1 MFLYREELM
10 TAREALRNERN
21 LRIIGSHQSGRS
33 TFLREITADAE
44 ASGLEVVRVQGDS
57 LAQLQP
63 GRVLEE
69 LRASLG
75 LERRN
80 RGLGD
85 SIDEICERIAASAI
99 LVIDDIHLAD
109 SVSLRAIHQIRRRLA
124 LRVVVS
130 EVPGRSSEED
140 FPAVWPERVIT
151 LQPLDLT
158 EVGMV
163 MRERLGGPIAP
174 GAIVRVYAKSGG
186 VAGVAL
192 AIVESARDRGLL
204 CLEEHAWR
212 LEGQS
217 LWSEDLIPYVDS
229 LLGDADTALRALMRE
244 ISWSGPRSIESLSA
258 SYELGLIER
267 GLAQGLLALT
277 EVNNETRLQ
286 VWPPIF
292 ADRFKD
298 APERLLYSV
307 EPEAMQHEAVLES
320 PFHPQSSDIALL
332 ARSFS
337 EHSDQVVK
345 PLYAAWNMS
354 RSAEDATA
362 YLREAF
368 GLSSELAR
376 TDRVITETRVTFRS
390 PDQFEFDFF
399 VQLIAWTLVTKE
411 DTAAAQEHLK
421 TFTAFS
427 PDLAGAA
434 DSIWLLMGALNGAG
448 APAPDF
454 TVTGDPYGY
463 SVAVR
468 AAGAVMRGLVAE
480 ADVALAELEGY
491 PRLRYMYAYL
501 RGLQELLKGDPVAAL
516 AFVHAEREIARAA
529 FDRPMFATL
538 SYISAVIYFYLGDSH
553 AANAAIEEGLVIGR
567 PRLTMTPI
575 YAAMLNMQA
584 MSAHFR
590 GQAALRDD
598 LVRTAAQMSSAPGP
612 FLGIGLDIIE
622 IMMSAERGLQESVP
636 LRDAA
641 VASAIDARASRGYI
655 IGAIQMAMAVLTFEF
670 SEPAVRALVSAEAE
684 AGWTIYRRPVRLAA
698 ALVQGDL
705 DLAAALL
712 AEEPAAHDRVLLVR
726 LVTSAA
732 RRAGRDGDPE
742 LHAQMLHLVHR
753 DVEDGTTAYLA
764 SGLPSTLSKRELEV
778 ARLASS
784 MSNPEIADRLK
795 LSRRTVENHIS
806 NALKKI
812 GAKNRAEL
820 VHLLEQV

>member
-1 MFLYREELM
+1 MFLYREELV

-21 LRIIGSHQSGRS
+21 LRIVGSNQSGKT
-33 TFLREITADAE
+33 TFLREIVSDVE
-44 ASGLEVVRVQGDS
+44 ASGLQVVRVQGDS

-69 LRASLG
+69 LRASIG
-75 LERRN
+75 LDRRN

-85 SIDEICERIAASAI
+85 SIDEVCERMSAASI

-109 SVSLRAIHQIRRRLA
+109 AVSLRALHEIRRRCSLQ
-124 LRVVVS
+124 VVVG
-130 EVPGRSSEED
+130 EIPGRSREED
-140 FPAVWPERVIT
+140 FPAAWPERVIA

-158 EVGMV
+158 ATGMV
-163 MRERLGGPIAP
+163 MREVLGGPIAP

-186 VAGVAL
+186 VAGVAI

-204 CLEEHAWR
+204 CLEEQVWR

-229 LLGDADTALRALMRE
+229 LLGDADAETRTLLRTL
-244 ISWSGPRSIESLSA
+244 SWSGPKSIQSLS
-258 SYELGLIER
+258 SGYDIGLIER
-267 GLAQGLLALT
+267 GLAQGFLALT

-298 APERLLYSV
+298 VPERLLYSA
-307 EPEAMQHEAVLES
+307 EPSAHQHEAVFDS

-337 EHSDQVVK
+337 EHSERAVT
-345 PLYAAWNMS
+345 PLYAAWNSS
-354 RSAEDATA
+354 RSAKDATA
-362 YLREAF
+362 YLRESF
-368 GLSSELAR
+368 GLSSESSR
-376 TDRVITETRVTFRS
+376 IDRVMTETRAVFRA
-390 PDQFEFDFF
+390 PDQFEFEFF
-399 VQLIAWTLVTKE
+399 VQLIAWTLV
-411 DTAAAQEHLK
+411 AQEDPASAREHIR

-427 PDLAGAA
+427 PELAGTA
-434 DSIWLLMGALNGAG
+434 DSIWILMGALNGAG
-448 APAPDF
+448 APESDF
-454 TVTGDPYGY
+454 SVTDDPYGY
-463 SVAVR
+463 SIAVR

-480 ADVALAELEGY
+480 ADAALDELQTQ
-491 PRLRYMYAYL
+491 PNLRYIYAYL
-501 RGLQELLKGDPVAAL
+501 RGMQELLKGDPASAL
-516 AFVHAEREIARAA
+516 EFVHAEREVARAA

-553 AANAAIEEGLVIGR
+553 SANYSIEEGLVIGR
-567 PRLTMTPI
+567 PRLTMTPV

-590 GQAALRDD
+590 GQATLRDD
-598 LVRTAAQMSSAPGP
+598 LVRTAAQLSSAPGP

-622 IMMSAERGLQESVP
+622 IMMSAEPGMHETTP
-636 LRDAA
+636 TRDEA
-641 VASAIDARASRGYI
+641 VALAIRARSNRGYT
-655 IGAIQMAMAVLTFEF
+655 IGAIQMAMAVLTLEF
-670 SEPAVRALVSAEAE
+670 SAPAVNALVRAEAQAE
-684 AGWTIYRRPVRLAA
+684 RTVYRRPVQLAE
-698 ALVQGDL
+698 ALVKADFA
-705 DLAAALL
+705 LAAALL
-712 AEEPAAHDRVLLVR
+712 NEDPASHDHTLLVR

-732 RRAGRDGDPE
+732 RRAKQDGDSE
-742 LHAQMLHLVHR
+742 LSETMMRLVR
-753 DVEDGTTAYLA
+753 SDVEEGSAPFLDRAA
-764 SGLPSTLSKRELEV
+764 QPALSKRELEV

-784 MSNPEIADRLK
+784 LSNPEIAERLN

-820 VHLLEQV
+820 VHLLGKV